1 MELAEF
7 VLNEILVEPRCV
19 REVAAAQ
26 GVSKT
31 GQRFR

>member
-7 VLNEILVEPRCV
+7 VLNEILIEHRSV
-19 REVAAAQ
+19 RQVAADH

-31 GQRFR
+31 LAV